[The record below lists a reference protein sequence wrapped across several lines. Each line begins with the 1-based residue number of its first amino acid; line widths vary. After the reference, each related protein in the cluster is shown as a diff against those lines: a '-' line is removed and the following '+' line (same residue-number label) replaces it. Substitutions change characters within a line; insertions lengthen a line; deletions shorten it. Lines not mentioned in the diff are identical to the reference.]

1 MLLIPTTGSQHGG
14 LLPTPHSKKEHRDI
28 TGDRTDDRI
37 EMKNVGLNLGR
48 CRNALK
54 RIYLS

>member
-1 MLLIPTTGSQHGG
+1 MLLIPSAGSQHSG
-14 LLPTPHSKKEHRDI
+14 LLPTHHSKKEHRNI
-28 TGDRTDDRI
+28 AGDRIDKK
-37 EMKNVGLNLGR
+37 EVKNAGLNLG